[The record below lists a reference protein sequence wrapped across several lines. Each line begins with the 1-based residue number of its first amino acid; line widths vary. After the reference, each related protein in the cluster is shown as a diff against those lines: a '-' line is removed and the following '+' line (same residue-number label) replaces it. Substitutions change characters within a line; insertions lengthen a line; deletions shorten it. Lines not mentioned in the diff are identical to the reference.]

1 MGKNRDEPSDDFFCV
16 VTHEISMHKYE
27 HKHKCILMQLKL
39 QADNHNC
46 MLTATITC
54 IHTGTPIL
62 HTVPHLHTRSH
73 TYKEKTHTCAFT
85 YQRTN
90 FGDSAIWVC
99 KGVAPNGCVS
109 VIWEWSHYWAFWD
122 FSLPSLEMQEAL
134 IFNHPK
140 VKKKGRSNICDHV
153 SGVCGGVTPRG
164 NVSVFSK

>member
-1 MGKNRDEPSDDFFCV
+1 MRKACTNTNTNTNAFWCNWNCKQTTTIACWQPQSRVYTQAHPYCTPYHICTLA
-16 VTHEISMHKYE
+16 VT
-27 HKHKCILMQLKL
+27 
-39 QADNHNC
+39 
-46 MLTATITC
+46 LT
-54 IHTGTPIL
+54 
-62 HTVPHLHTRSH
+62 R
-73 TYKEKTHTCAFT
+73 KKTHTCAFT

-164 NVSVFSK
+164 NVSVFSEWSWLMAFQEFSLT